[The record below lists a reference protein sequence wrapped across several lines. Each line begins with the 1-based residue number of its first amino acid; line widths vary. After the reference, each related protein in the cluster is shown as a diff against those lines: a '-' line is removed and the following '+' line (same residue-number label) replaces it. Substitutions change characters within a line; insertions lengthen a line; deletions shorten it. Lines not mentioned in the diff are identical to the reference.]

1 MPVQAL
7 ADEHR
12 FVGGNLWNTACML
25 TNNNMEKLSEI
36 PPFCRQKTD
45 NLSEKIKI
53 IEKYLLARGLHYR

>member
-1 MPVQAL
+1 
-7 ADEHR
+7 
-12 FVGGNLWNTACML
+12 ML

-53 IEKYLLARGLHYR
+53 IEKYLLARGLHYEERSLMRERRRTRKEKQ